1 MLIKEYIKN
10 NPYRV
15 LGVVANDSPATLMS
29 HYSQMK
35 AFSFIGKSV
44 SFPQDFDRFFGEKPE
59 RHPAAL
65 DSALAALSTPEGRL
79 RHAMFW
85 FVNDTA
91 TDAEALTVL
100 AQSGS
105 PLKARRVWEKADQ
118 GFSGAHNTIVCNLL
132 MGPCEY
138 PLAIYQATP
147 YYLFC
152 GEELASS
159 VCGGFSGNTT
169 YDALMQVFLEEVIK
183 STEGDFH
190 WWDKA
195 VKICDD
201 VWLNDLWVEA
211 KAKPLLEQLQEAF
224 NVAISSE
231 RLTPQDH
238 FDIACRLMNQAEP
251 LLRPLKALASAY
263 PKLLSRYTTIADT
276 IAEEVLDRVII
287 YSLRSKWHLNKNEQI
302 LPLYCFC
309 YRYACSVRF
318 KNRCQENIN
327 IVLGRKK
334 DARLFPNGTPDKLLF
349 ESERTKRNAGICAI
363 LSAIR
368 ERNTE

>member
-105 PLKARRVWEKADQ
+105 PSKALRVWEKAE
-118 GFSGAHNTIVCNLL
+118 GSFSAAHNMIVCNLL
-132 MGPCEY
+132 MGPSEY
-138 PLAIYQATP
+138 PSAVFLACL
-147 YYLFC
+147 YYDFL

-159 VCGGFSGNTT
+159 VRGGFNGGTN
-169 YDALMQVFLEEVIK
+169 YDVLMSVFLDEIVK
-183 STEGDFH
+183 SAEGDFH
-190 WWDKA
+190 CWDEA
-195 VKICDD
+195 VKIGSNG
-201 VWLNDLWVEA
+201 WLDELWPEA

-224 NVAISSE
+224 NVAISTE
-231 RLTPQDH
+231 RLTPQDL
-238 FDIACRLMNQAEP
+238 FDMARRLMNQAEP
-251 LLRPLKALASAY
+251 LLKSLKAMTSAY
-263 PKLLSRYTTIADT
+263 PKLLSRYSTIADT
-276 IAEEVLDRVII
+276 IAEKVLDWEITYWNHTPWDLDKEDRV
-287 YSLRSKWHLNKNEQI
+287 
-302 LPLYCFC
+302 LPLQRFC
-309 YRYACSVRF
+309 YRYACSVRL
-318 KNRCQENIN
+318 KNRCQKNIN
-327 IVLGRKK
+327 VVLGREE
-334 DARLFPNGTPDKLLF
+334 DARLFPNGMPDNLVL
-349 ESERTKRNAGICAI
+349 ESDRKKRNTAISGIIAA
-363 LSAIR
+363 LG
-368 ERNTE
+368 ERNA

>member
-105 PLKARRVWEKADQ
+105 PMKARRVWEKADQ

-159 VCGGFSGNTT
+159 VCGDFSGNTT

-201 VWLNDLWVEA
+201 VWLNVLWVEA

-251 LLRPLKALASAY
+251 LLRPLKALASTY

-287 YSLRSKWHLNKNEQI
+287 YSLRSEWHLNKNEQI